1 MYAFEKLLSK
11 HRRVFGLYK
20 KIYTFLDTIRFFL
33 IAYVAI
39 SVGILLLYAASVF
52 LNGINIIPY
61 FADKMIQVSE
71 YEYSIYAGIHS
82 PFGLDFITL
91 EYMRITTPLIL
102 AFVATSIRLLI
113 LLFRKKGDEVI
124 KMIVSKYP
132 SLDEMLQ
139 TAHDNRHIKNVI
151 MNALSEN
158 TYTNL
163 RSVKPLSMFRMGP
176 ILSIIIVSALFAGVA
191 LYIPSTDMVNEF
203 VGEQLDS
210 AKENPFIDKL
220 TGAGDSQELRDILE
234 EELKFGTSDTED
246 IYGEMS
252 IAKLEGTE
260 IDLTL
265 YSSEGV
271 ERGTST
277 ESTTRQFSSDTG
289 YPVDIVSGETGVDEY
304 PDLSQSQKDII
315 AKFAIENSQ

>member
-1 MYAFEKLLSK
+1 MYAFEKLLNK
-11 HRRVFGLYK
+11 HRRVFGAYK
-20 KIYTFLDTIRFFL
+20 KIYTLLDTIRFFL

-52 LNGINIIPY
+52 LDGIHIIPY
-61 FADKMIQVSE
+61 FADKMMQISE
-71 YEYSIYAGIHS
+71 YEYSIYAGIRS
-82 PFGLDFITL
+82 PLGLDFITL
-91 EYMRITTPLIL
+91 EYVRITTPLIL
-102 AFVATSIRLLI
+102 AFAVTSIRLLRS
-113 LLFRKKGDEVI
+113 LFRKKGDEVI
-124 KMIVSKYP
+124 KLIASKYP

-139 TAHDNRHIKNVI
+139 TAHDNRNISNVI

-158 TYTNL
+158 TYTKL
-163 RSVKPLSMFRMGP
+163 TSVKSLSMFKMGS
-176 ILSIIIVSALFAGVA
+176 ILSVIVVSVLFAGVA
-191 LYIPSTDMVNEF
+191 LYIPSTDMVDEF
-203 VGEQLDS
+203 VNEQLDI

-220 TGAGDSQELRDILE
+220 TGAGDSQELKDILE
-234 EELKFGTSDTED
+234 EEFKFGTSDTED

-277 ESTTRQFSSDTG
+277 ESTTRQFSSDSG
-289 YPVDIVSGETGVDEY
+289 YPVDVVSGETGVDEY

>member
-1 MYAFEKLLSK
+1 MYAFEKLLNK
-11 HRRVFGLYK
+11 HRRVFGVYN
-20 KIYTFLDTIRFFL
+20 KIYTLLDTIRFFI

-52 LNGINIIPY
+52 LDGISIIPY
-61 FADKMIQVSE
+61 FADKMMQISE

-82 PFGLDFITL
+82 PFGLDFIMF
-91 EYMRITTPLIL
+91 EYVRITTPLIL
-102 AFVATSIRLLI
+102 AFAVASIRLLRS
-113 LLFRKKGDEVI
+113 LFRKKGDEVI
-124 KMIVSKYP
+124 KLIASKYP

-139 TAHDNRHIKNVI
+139 TAHDNRNISNVI

-158 TYTNL
+158 TYAKL
-163 RSVKPLSMFRMGP
+163 ISVKS
-176 ILSIIIVSALFAGVA
+176 LSIFKMGSIVSIIVVSVLFAGVA
-191 LYIPSTDMVNEF
+191 LYLPTTNMVDEF
-203 VGEQLDS
+203 VNEQLDS
-210 AKENPFIDKL
+210 AKENPFIEKL

-252 IAKLEGTE
+252 IAKIEGTE

-289 YPVDIVSGETGVDEY
+289 YPVDVVSGETSVDEY

>member
-11 HRRVFGLYK
+11 HRRVFGAYK
-20 KIYTFLDTIRFFL
+20 KIYTLLDTIRFFL
-33 IAYVAI
+33 IAYVVI

-61 FADKMIQVSE
+61 FANIMIQVSE
-71 YEYSIYAGIHS
+71 YEYSIYAGIRS
-82 PFGLDFITL
+82 PLGLDLLTL
-91 EYMRITTPLIL
+91 EYVRITTPLIL
-102 AFVATSIRLLI
+102 AFVTTSIRLLRSLI
-113 LLFRKKGDEVI
+113 RKKGDEVI
-124 KMIVSKYP
+124 KLIVSKYP

-139 TAHDNRHIKNVI
+139 TAHDNRNLNNVI

-158 TYTNL
+158 TYTKL
-163 RSVKPLSMFRMGP
+163 TSVKPLSMFKMGS
-176 ILSIIIVSALFAGVA
+176 ILSVIMISVLFAGVA
-191 LYIPSTDMVNEF
+191 LYIPSTDMVDEF
-203 VGEQLDS
+203 VGEQLDN

-234 EELKFGTSDTED
+234 EELQFGTSDTED

-277 ESTTRQFSSDTG
+277 ESTTRQFSSDSG
-289 YPVDIVSGETGVDEY
+289 YPVDVVSGETGVDEY